1 MREAAEIVMF
11 LAGFAFFVCLLK
23 ASGFPRDALD
33 GP

>member
-11 LAGFAFFVCLLK
+11 LAGFAFVVGLLK